1 MLKIGSIF
9 PKKHFYED
17 NFTRRPTFIKNVFE
31 IFYFLDTLFT
41 KIPVILCPILVSLTM
56 ARSSEKMLTSI
67 HTWPKNL
74 GRTLILRYF
83 NQEGDGADNTY
94 LSPFDLKIFQRHCLT
109 GWNVQSGKHL
119 VADKVK
125 SLIIS
130 LENIQKVSYI
140 QLHILWIWILSRQ
153 FTLISSHMKNV
164 KHMSVPLVISSVNYF
179 VLNYIYWICVLDI
192 KGGYQNLQLG
202 WML

>member
-1 MLKIGSIF
+1 MAHRSAPLCGTPFIWRTPCGASSV
-9 PKKHFYED
+9 PTSDSCYEYSECVD
-17 NFTRRPTFIKNVFE
+17 GDRVWTANPWV
-31 IFYFLDTLFT
+31 
-41 KIPVILCPILVSLTM
+41 KIPECLQQDHPGSMQAFSTVRCPCNRHIS
-56 ARSSEKMLTSI
+56 
-67 HTWPKNL
+67 
-74 GRTLILRYF
+74 
-83 NQEGDGADNTY
+83 
-94 LSPFDLKIFQRHCLT
+94 LSPFELKMFQRHCLT

-164 KHMSVPLVISSVNYF
+164 PLVIFSVN
-179 VLNYIYWICVLDI
+179 
-192 KGGYQNLQLG
+192 
-202 WML
+202 

>member
-1 MLKIGSIF
+1 MWQESSNRCRFAVPIFSEGFACPHLK
-9 PKKHFYED
+9 
-17 NFTRRPTFIKNVFE
+17 
-31 IFYFLDTLFT
+31 L
-41 KIPVILCPILVSLTM
+41 
-56 ARSSEKMLTSI
+56 KM
-67 HTWPKNL
+67 
-74 GRTLILRYF
+74 
-83 NQEGDGADNTY
+83 
-94 LSPFDLKIFQRHCLT
+94 FQRHCLT

-153 FTLISSHMKNV
+153 FTLISSHVKNV
-164 KHMSVPLVISSVNYF
+164 KYFSVPWVIFSVNYF
-179 VLNYIYWICVLDI
+179 VLNYIYWICLLDI